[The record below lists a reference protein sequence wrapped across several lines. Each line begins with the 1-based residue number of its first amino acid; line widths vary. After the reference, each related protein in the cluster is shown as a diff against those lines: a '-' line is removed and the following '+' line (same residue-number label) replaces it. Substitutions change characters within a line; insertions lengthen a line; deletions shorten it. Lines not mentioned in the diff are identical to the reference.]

1 MNDWCEWCTRSANVN
16 SVDNF
21 YWTPLHMAAHSGVR
35 SVVEYLIDHGAS
47 LEAKSLTGAT
57 PIMKAIETC
66 SLDVVQMMIN
76 RGAKVRAEDRCC
88 KSPAL
93 LLTRSTQPS
102 HLSLGE
108 SNKCQRWL
116 GFLQEFSCSVFST
129 FALVPSDIFQFCI
142 LLLCISCVLCRK
154 LGLQSHVLI
163 SHI

>member
-1 MNDWCEWCTRSANVN
+1 MIGVNGVHAAPTWTASITSTGRRYTWPLTRACAVWSSTSSTTERHWRPSHWPA
-16 SVDNF
+16 
-21 YWTPLHMAAHSGVR
+21 
-35 SVVEYLIDHGAS
+35 
-47 LEAKSLTGAT
+47 